1 MRRVDTSSVLWLF
14 TVVAGIVTVLAF
26 AHRAII
32 VSSGDWTSGV
42 KGAALT
48 RTAFSHI
55 PLIGPTV
62 LTVGLLTFVFST
74 ILEPSDRA
82 TNSQPARTPKLGAA
96 DIQSLLP
103 IRSPGLS
110 PGPVQSRTHHRPFA
124 RPFFLIGSDPRSR
137 QWLVNHRERLRAIG
151 AVGMLVQAETINDL
165 QAIARLAGGLPIT
178 PASGADIAGALGVSH
193 YPVLVSSQGIEQ

>member
-1 MRRVDTSSVLWLF
+1 MERKSHKLLYGLALIGVVLLPGFAWPGI
-14 TVVAGIVTVLAF
+14 TVIF
-26 AHRAII
+26 D
-32 VSSGDWTSGV
+32 SGD
-42 KGAALT
+42 T
-48 RTAFSHI
+48 RSLA
-55 PLIGPTV
+55 PYLE
-62 LTVGLLTFVFST
+62 

-82 TNSQPARTPKLGAA
+82 TNSQPARSPKLGAA
-96 DIQSLLP
+96 DIQALLP

-110 PGPVQSRTHHRPFA
+110 PGPVQARTHTRPFA

-137 QWLVNHRERLRAIG
+137 QWLINHRERLRAIG

-178 PASGADIAGALGVSH
+178 PASGADIAAALGVSH